1 MHADGDK
8 QRGSTNF
15 WSFVVLQLCLYQTV
29 WFAAGLSL
37 MEPKCCSVSVGVRGC
52 VACANTAKRA
62 QCLPC
67 SRSQTSV
74 QRLLKTKDP
83 ANRVL
88 GVSRGVKLLTS
99 FPVRVCGRRPLCQVP
114 SAMACVWSKDDE
126 TRSTLLCYSHWVLV
140 FGFIP
145 TALARHNL
153 ARVQYEYVLA
163 AQLQSTCSE
172 GYTSEDPRALS
183 ARTGFRKGL
192 HQIELLCRAGT
203 TKLQKF
209 VQPRCLSPS
218 ACIRHM
224 HGAAFASRYR

>member
-1 MHADGDK
+1 MGGERRTNSSVSRESTRTTTRQCNDQDAKAAPCMCLMHADGDK

-29 WFAAGLSL
+29 WFAASL

-52 VACANTAKRA
+52 VARAIPAKPA

-99 FPVRVCGRRPLCQVP
+99 FPARVCGRRPLRQVRKW
-114 SAMACVWSKDDE
+114 MACICVSLARRHGK
-126 TRSTLLCYSHWVLV
+126 RGPLSTLHTV
-140 FGFIP
+140 G
-145 TALARHNL
+145 
-153 ARVQYEYVLA
+153 
-163 AQLQSTCSE
+163 CSVWH
-172 GYTSEDPRALS
+172 S
-183 ARTGFRKGL
+183 F
-192 HQIELLCRAGT
+192 
-203 TKLQKF
+203 
-209 VQPRCLSPS
+209 QPRSLDVSCAHEPS
-218 ACIRHM
+218 REPQR
-224 HGAAFASRYR
+224 GPS